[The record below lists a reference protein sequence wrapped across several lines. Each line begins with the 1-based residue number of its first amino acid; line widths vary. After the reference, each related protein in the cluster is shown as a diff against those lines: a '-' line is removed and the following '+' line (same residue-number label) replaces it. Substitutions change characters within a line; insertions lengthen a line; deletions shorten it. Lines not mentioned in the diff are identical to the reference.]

1 MSDKA
6 GFSLVELMIIVA
18 ITAILA
24 SVAVPAYINYVN
36 RTKQGEAIVALMT
49 AKMDQEVF
57 WADAYRYAATITC
70 LQSFGN
76 TCGANAYMHPDAAG
90 YKIFIQ
96 SADSNNFTVMAEK
109 KIYAYAGTDRITLSG
124 TSQNPSVLNPEAIGY
139 SLFKWLF
146 D

>member
-1 MSDKA
+1 M
-6 GFSLVELMIIVA
+6 VELMIVVA

-24 SVAVPAYINYVN
+24 SVAIPAYVNYVN
-36 RTKQGEAIVALMT
+36 RTKQSEAIVALMT
-49 AKMDQEVF
+49 AKMDQEIF
-57 WADAYRYAATITC
+57 WADAYRYASTISC

-76 TCGANAYMHPDAAG
+76 SCGANAYMYPNAKG
-90 YKIFIQ
+90 YKILIQ

-109 KIYAYAGTDRITLSG
+109 KIYDYAGTDQITISG
-124 TSQNPSVLNPEAIGY
+124 TNQNPNVLNPDAIGY

>member
-1 MSDKA
+1 
-6 GFSLVELMIIVA
+6 MIIVA

-24 SVAVPAYINYVN
+24 SIAIPAYVNYVN
-36 RTKQGEAIVALMT
+36 RTKQSEAIVALMS
-49 AKMDQEVF
+49 AKMDQEIF
-57 WADAYRYAATITC
+57 WADAYRYASTISC

-76 TCGANAYMHPDAAG
+76 SCGANVYMYPDAKG
-90 YKIFIQ
+90 YRVSMQ

-109 KIYAYAGTDRITLSG
+109 KIYEYAGTDRITVSG
-124 TSQNPSVLNPEAIGY
+124 TNQNPNVLNPDAIGY